1 MRCTNDSRVARAARH
16 PRRSAIPRCVIT
28 DLATEAMT
36 PTQTTT
42 HGLLAPHKRLEA
54 QQIKTLVPQETDMS
68 SRPSPPPTTNR
79 PAQPAPSDAR
89 CRATTTPTVSRRR
102 LDPRPTPPR
111 TTNRSSGRYATR
123 AERSLL
129 PFDRRASPVAPS
141 SRPLWTSCGRL
152 LRTGTVAR
160 SHADPGVS
168 RGPRP
173 QVHRLSKPRGHEGDR
188 RQAIP

>member
-89 CRATTTPTVSRRR
+89 CRATTKRQSPAGDSTRGLR
-102 LDPRPTPPR
+102 PR
-111 TTNRSSGRYATR
+111 TRTTCLDR
-123 AERSLL
+123 AEVDARLAMAQ
-129 PFDRRASPVAPS
+129 RERQGAPAGC
-141 SRPLWTSCGRL
+141 L
-152 LRTGTVAR
+152 
-160 SHADPGVS
+160 
-168 RGPRP
+168 
-173 QVHRLSKPRGHEGDR
+173 
-188 RQAIP
+188 